1 MKRFSN
7 ASNANKAMYLVIA
20 FVSVLGLAACSEE
33 KSAESIGETIDETIT
48 DTGNAIED
56 ACEDVKESADAE
68 DTDC

>member
-7 ASNANKAMYLVIA
+7 TSNATYLAIA
-20 FVSVLGLAACSEE
+20 IVSVLGLAACSEE

-56 ACEDVKESADAE
+56 ACEDVKESANAE

>member
-1 MKRFSN
+1 MKNFSKIIYMTM
-7 ASNANKAMYLVIA
+7 ALAVAG
-20 FVSVLGLAACSEE
+20 GLAACAEE

-56 ACEDVKESADAE
+56 ACEDVKEEANAK